1 MLEDEL
7 QLLRVQASQQE
18 KTASQLR
25 AQVAAHEATESQL
38 RAQLHALQ
46 AAAPAMEAAAQAAA
60 AEGAVQQAEVEALRA
75 KLELTELAVTD
86 LEKKL
91 QAALEDLKNEQAEN
105 AKLQTSGQAK
115 PSFLKQMRA
124 HVLEEAREEARLHWE
139 KANGAK
145 EKEAAVVLLLA
156 KAEWLNMEQEL
167 EVATREVAR
176 LVAALVSANE
186 AALES
191 AERAIHESG
200 PAGEKPGDDPAA
212 HRPTTPPAAD
222 GQGPSGTLDA
232 MLQWKHEA
240 VASTDVT
247 RSTNKVLESHMG
259 YSNSVMQDVPLSTIE
274 SRILNIQS
282 SSPAGPASEEEDVG
296 AGVICD
302 AGVSSDVEGG
312 GVKAPAIETASSEE
326 RPRPRSISARVRG
339 LLGGERRRS
348 RSRSLSPMRSRLSRG
363 LSWRSRGLSAE
374 R

>member
-1 MLEDEL
+1 
-7 QLLRVQASQQE
+7 
-18 KTASQLR
+18 
-25 AQVAAHEATESQL
+25 
-38 RAQLHALQ
+38 
-46 AAAPAMEAAAQAAA
+46 
-60 AEGAVQQAEVEALRA
+60 
-75 KLELTELAVTD
+75 
-86 LEKKL
+86 
-91 QAALEDLKNEQAEN
+91 
-105 AKLQTSGQAK
+105 
-115 PSFLKQMRA
+115 
-124 HVLEEAREEARLHWE
+124 
-139 KANGAK
+139 
-145 EKEAAVVLLLA
+145 
-156 KAEWLNMEQEL
+156 
-167 EVATREVAR
+167 VATREVAR

-222 GQGPSGTLDA
+222 RQGPSGTLDA

-240 VASTDVT
+240 VASTVVT
-247 RSTNKVLESHMG
+247 PGTNKVLESHMG
-259 YSNSVMQDVPLSTIE
+259 SSNSVMQDVPLSTIE

-282 SSPAGPASEEEDVG
+282 SRPAGSASEEEDVS
-296 AGVICD
+296 AGE
-302 AGVSSDVEGG
+302 SSDVEGG